1 MIRRPPRST
10 LFPYTTLFRSIL
22 FSFASTAFISFRT
35 LILGGTI
42 CSGDPMSAQAAGR
55 APIIPL
61 IELARLYR
69 SLAGNYGP
77 QDALSTFGL
86 TKASPH
92 LLSSLYHHNYHFSP
106 FSPSPSP

>member
-55 APIIPL
+55 VPIMPL
-61 IELARLYR
+61 SELVRLYR
-69 SLAGNYGP
+69 SLAGNYGA
-77 QDALSTFGL
+77 QVALSRFGL
-86 TKASPH
+86 TKAETERLFSGYDED
-92 LLSSLYHHNYHFSP
+92 YHISRFFQFS
-106 FSPSPSP
+106 